1 MKTSADWLKEI
12 EDLYEG
18 QKTGRIKAAQ
28 AVEMNNTIG
37 KLISLTK
44 LQLEYNKLKKLLD
57 HKGDQI
63 PMLETSGKEHL

>member
-12 EDLYEG
+12 EELYDG
-18 QKTGRIKAAQ
+18 QKSGRIKPPQ

-44 LQLEYNKLKKLLD
+44 LQLEYNKAKKDLSS
-57 HKGDQI
+57 QI
-63 PMLETSGKEHL
+63 GMLEGPKK